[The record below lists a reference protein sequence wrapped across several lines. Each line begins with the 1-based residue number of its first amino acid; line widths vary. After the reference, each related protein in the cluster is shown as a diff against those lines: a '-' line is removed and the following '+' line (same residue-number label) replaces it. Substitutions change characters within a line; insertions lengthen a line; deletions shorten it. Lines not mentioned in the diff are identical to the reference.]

1 MKTFIHFFLFC
12 AVFIL
17 PQPGQAQLLSV
28 SGYVKD
34 YLTGQAVENATIYET
49 VSGIGTIT
57 NADGYYRLLL
67 NRGQQDLKISSAR
80 FEKFT
85 CSFQLS
91 SDTIIS
97 VNLKQENMPAA
108 IVAGNNQQ
116 SDSVETGNKTEKTR
130 KRK

>member
-12 AVFIL
+12 IVIIL

-34 YLTGQAVENATIYET
+34 YLTGQAVESATIYET
-49 VSGIGTIT
+49 GSGIGTIT
-57 NADGYYRLLL
+57 NSDGYYRLLL
-67 NRGQQDLKISSAR
+67 NRGQQNLKISSAR

-85 CSFQLS
+85 CSFRLS

-97 VNLKQENMPAA
+97 VNLKPENMPAI
-108 IVAGNNQQ
+108 IVAGNDQQ
-116 SDSVETGNKTEKTR
+116 NDSVDTGNKPEKTKRR
-130 KRK
+130 K

>member
-1 MKTFIHFFLFC
+1 MKTFIRFFLFC

-49 VSGIGTIT
+49 GSGIGTISNT
-57 NADGYYRLLL
+57 EGYYRLLL
-67 NRGQQDLKISSAR
+67 NRGQQNLKISSAR
-80 FEKFT
+80 FEQFS

-91 SDTIIS
+91 SDTIVS
-97 VNLKQENMPAA
+97 VTLKPENFPAT
-108 IVAGNNQQ
+108 IVAGNNQPKEPA
-116 SDSVETGNKTEKTR
+116 ETGDKSEKA
-130 KRK
+130 KRRR